1 MLSGD
6 FAGLQAPKFECLSFD
21 PFSPLSDFAYPAEV
35 GVGQRVV
42 VEAIVMIVMST
53 KAFGV
58 QDRSSRMRFLSV

>member
-21 PFSPLSDFAYPAEV
+21 PFSPLNDFACPAEV

-42 VEAIVMIVMST
+42 VEAIVMIVM
-53 KAFGV
+53 FDEGIW
-58 QDRSSRMRFLSV
+58 RSRSPEVVL